1 MRNTFNALVGLL
13 LAIMTNGVLA
23 QSCYN
28 SSIMSPTPFMGN
40 DSEIF
45 KLADGSIWEVKYE
58 YEYMYEYYPDVVICP
73 SRGKLLIKGKSLNIA
88 QVSAARPSNGSSQG
102 ARGASTDLIETRID
116 GEFEGWEGETIFKL
130 VNGQIWQQSIYAYTY
145 SYAYSP
151 KVMIFKRGGQ
161 YEMQVEGVSGKIAV
175 TRLK

>member
-88 QVSAARPSNGSSQG
+88 QV
-102 ARGASTDLIETRID
+102 
-116 GEFEGWEGETIFKL
+116 
-130 VNGQIWQQSIYAYTY
+130 
-145 SYAYSP
+145 
-151 KVMIFKRGGQ
+151 
-161 YEMQVEGVSGKIAV
+161 
-175 TRLK
+175 